1 MTATIGAGVRS
12 IARERQPLSRTGAG
26 PASPAGRNRA
36 DAMTEVALALFA
48 ERNFASVTIKD
59 IGTALGVNTALI
71 YYYFD
76 SKEDLFRAAI
86 ERAVKRAFEHF
97 RELRL
102 RHSNPADILSD
113 WLDNHVDLHDPIQK
127 LVKVS
132 LDYAGLP
139 VELPEVERSI
149 RQFYDEE
156 YHTLTRCIQ
165 EGIDLGIFE
174 PVDAG
179 RTAEWVSTW
188 LDGLMVRSKIFP
200 DLDVAAAIDSLRE
213 MLWAHLGYQP
223 QPVAT

>member
-1 MTATIGAGVRS
+1 MTANIGATRS
-12 IARERQPLSRTGAG
+12 IARERHPPRTSPGA
-26 PASPAGRNRA
+26 ASPAGRNRA
-36 DAMTEVALALFA
+36 DAMTEAALTLFA

-71 YYYFD
+71 YYYFN

-86 ERAVKRAFEHF
+86 ERAVKRAFVHF

-139 VELPEVERSI
+139 DRAARGRALHPPVLRRGVPHPHPLHSGRHRSRHLPAGGRGGGPRSGS
-149 RQFYDEE
+149 RP
-156 YHTLTRCIQ
+156 
-165 EGIDLGIFE
+165 G
-174 PVDAG
+174 
-179 RTAEWVSTW
+179 ST
-188 LDGLMVRSKIFP
+188 G
-200 DLDVAAAIDSLRE
+200 
-213 MLWAHLGYQP
+213 
-223 QPVAT
+223 